1 MTSGKMVARDV
12 PHLPNSSRV
21 DGTLPRVVQGHDG
34 GRIATFDVDVERQ

>member
-12 PHLPNSSRV
+12 PHLPYSSRV

-34 GRIATFDVDVERQ
+34 GRNPAFYVDVER